1 MKMAVSKRKI
11 QANQK
16 NALKSTGPKTQKGKS
31 VVKWNAITHGLLA
44 QEIIIKKGDGQE
56 DHLEFKSL
64 FTQLHEDL
72 QPVGVLEEMLVER
85 IAICYW
91 RLRRVIRC
99 EIGEIR
105 KELDNIVWMD
115 TNKKIDSFEFDKR
128 FIELDEQ
135 RNNIRKTSYGIN
147 YLLEELD
154 NIKALFEEV
163 GYVSEDIRQKLIKY
177 FGTDE
182 RSLTVSCLF
191 VEKLYQ
197 QNMLETELKI
207 NNENKA
213 LPNKEKMFIV
223 GLFDEQQ
230 KKLEKVKKLLH
241 ENEHNEID
249 AKWESLYLPSRE
261 AVDKILRYETTLE
274 RQLYRAI
281 KQLEL
286 LQKKREYDFGFVS

>member
-31 VVKWNAITHGLLA
+31 VVKWNAIKHGLLA

-72 QPVGVLEEMLVER
+72 QPVGFLEEMLVER

-99 EIGEIR
+99 ENGEIR
-105 KELDNIVWMD
+105 RVLDNISWNDSINKIEKFKFEKKYIQLDSSKNFMLNNSIGIDFLLTELDNI
-115 TNKKIDSFEFDKR
+115 R
-128 FIELDEQ
+128 FLIEDA
-135 RNNIRKTSYGIN
+135 G
-147 YLLEELD
+147 YLTEEA
-154 NIKALFEEV
+154 KE
-163 GYVSEDIRQKLIKY
+163 KLYKY
-177 FGTDE
+177 FGSDDGGITFLCYLADNLSKE
-182 RSLTVSCLF
+182 IDDDIQQKKQKRTTP
-191 VEKLYQ
+191 EKSKEV
-197 QNMLETELKI
+197 MLGFIDDHKKKLTELKQCLEENE
-207 NNENKA
+207 NNE
-213 LPNKEKMFIV
+213 L
-223 GLFDEQQ
+223 
-230 KKLEKVKKLLH
+230 
-241 ENEHNEID
+241 D
-249 AKWESLYLPSRE
+249 AKWESVHLPSKE